1 MMATEDDVLYT
12 DFVRSKELQPSAK
25 LVKLTGANFEPEFD
39 ADGIVAA
46 INGFLA

>member
-1 MMATEDDVLYT
+1 MAAEDDVLYPYLE
-12 DFVRSKELQPSAK
+12 RSKELQPSAK

-46 INGFLA
+46 INDFLS